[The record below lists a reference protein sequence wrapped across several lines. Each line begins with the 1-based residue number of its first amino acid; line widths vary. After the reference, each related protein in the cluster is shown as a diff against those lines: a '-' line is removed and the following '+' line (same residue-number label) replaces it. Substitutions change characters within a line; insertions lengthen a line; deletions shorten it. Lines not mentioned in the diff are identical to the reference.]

1 MDQAKFD
8 AWVAEY
14 QRTTSNNPERRREF
28 ETSSG
33 IPLKPLYTP
42 HDVQNLDYDLDL
54 ANPCQFPFTRGV
66 YPTMYRTHFWTKR
79 MLVGH
84 ETPEIF
90 NVRQKRMFEVGTTG
104 LNFIPCNSFMRGC
117 DSDEA
122 DVELLGRCGTTV
134 DSFQDFE
141 MALQDI
147 PLDQITAGLNDPGPF
162 ILMAMY
168 VANAEKQGIPLKKL
182 RGTSNQS
189 DFISHYIGCNMFFR
203 YSLEGHLRMLK
214 DHIAYCHRYIPQWNT
229 LSIVGQHV
237 QQGGATPVQALAFAL
252 ASGIFYVEE
261 CFKSGL
267 NVQDLVPR
275 FSFFFD
281 VSNQFFEE
289 IAKLRAARRMWAR
302 ILQDRFGIKDGRMK
316 FHAQTSGVDLT
327 AAQPLNNIAR
337 VAIQALAAILGGV
350 QSLHTDAY
358 DESLWSPTEEAAHIA
373 LMTQNILAE
382 ETGVTDV
389 IDPLGG
395 AYFLETLTNQVE
407 ERAWK
412 IIAKIDELGG
422 MLEAVKKGYP
432 QKEIAR
438 SSYERQRKVENGEKV
453 IVGVN
458 RYVCPENGRVPPP
471 PPEVRDDLI
480 QRQIERTR
488 KLKAQRDPTR
498 NRDALKRLQD
508 IAGSQE
514 GNLFEAVIE
523 TVKAQVTQG
532 EITRALREVYGYGR
546 PLMEG

>member
-1 MDQAKFD
+1 MN
-8 AWVAEY
+8 
-14 QRTTSNNPERRREF
+14 SPERRKKF

-42 HDVQNLDYDLDL
+42 RDVQDLDYDRDL
-54 ANPCQFPFTRGV
+54 SNPCQFPFARGI
-66 YPTMYRTHFWTKR
+66 YPTMYRTRLWTKR

-90 NVRQKRMFEVGTTG
+90 NIRQKRMFEVGTTG

-117 DSDEA
+117 DSDEV

-134 DSFQDFE
+134 DSFQDLE
-141 MALQDI
+141 LALQDI

-162 ILMAMY
+162 IMMAMY
-168 VANAEKQGIPLKKL
+168 IVNAEKQGISLEKL

-203 YSLEGHLRMLK
+203 FSLEGHLRMLV
-214 DHIAYCHRYIPQWNT
+214 DHITYCHRHVPHWNP
-229 LSIVGQHV
+229 LSIVGQHA

-252 ASGIFYVEE
+252 AAGIFYIEE
-261 CFKSGL
+261 CLKAGL
-267 NVQDLVPR
+267 KVDEFVPR

-289 IAKLRAARRMWAR
+289 IAKFRAARRMWAR
-302 ILQDRFGIKDGRMK
+302 ILKERFGIKDGRLK

-337 VAIQALAAILGGV
+337 IAIQALAAILGGV

-358 DESLWSPTEEAAHIA
+358 DEALWSPTEEAAHIA

-382 ETGVTDV
+382 ETGATDV

-395 AYFLETLTNQVE
+395 SYFLETLTHQVE
-407 ERAWK
+407 ERAWE
-412 IIAKIDELGG
+412 IINKIDELGG

-432 QKEIAR
+432 QQEISR
-438 SSYERQRKVENGEKV
+438 SSYEQQKKVENGEKV

-458 RYVCPENGRVPPP
+458 KYILPEDGRIPPP
-471 PPEVRDDLI
+471 PPEVQDELI

-488 KLKAQRDPTR
+488 RLKGQRDQTR
-498 NRDALKRLQD
+498 TRDALKRLLD
-508 IAGSQE
+508 IADSQD
-514 GNLFEAVIE
+514 GNLFEGVIE
-523 TVKAQVTQG
+523 TVKAQATQG
-532 EITRALREVYGYGR
+532 EITKTLREVYDYGR
-546 PLMEG
+546 PLIN